1 MAAPLE
7 PAGPD
12 RGPVRARRR
21 VQLLR
26 EGRQVRARRAAA
38 EGRTHAGLLLT
49 LPVLVLPLIA
59 VAMVAL
65 AVSRFYDDTASRL
78 RTPANMIA
86 AVANYGGAQ
95 IFDRNGVLLYR
106 FSETDGGLRLPA
118 RLEDVSQVMIDATV
132 STEDVNF
139 WTHGG
144 VDYRG
149 VVLAAYENLRANGNP
164 FEGRGGSGITQQLV
178 KQTLIDPE
186 DRTSQSVT
194 RKIQEAIYAT
204 EISEH
209 YSREQILEWYLN
221 VNNYGGVYNGVE
233 TAAQGYFGVHASDL
247 TLAQAALL
255 AGIPQSPALHSPY
268 LNPEG
273 AKWRQAEVL
282 DLMVAHNYITQ
293 AEADA
298 AKQEP
303 LRIQPQEEAL
313 PLRAPWFVEYVRN
326 ELIARFG
333 EDCFKRCGLTV
344 TTTLDI
350 TLQEEAQALLEKNLT
365 THADPIGAHNGALVS
380 VDARTG
386 EIVVM
391 VGSRNYGD
399 DRPEVQGSN
408 NFATAILQPG
418 SSFKPFVYMTLFQ
431 QQGYGPSSII
441 WDEVFTTSDGYKCEN
456 PGRPPRTYGPVP
468 VKLALGSSLNCPA
481 NRAAA
486 VAGVQN
492 ILNLAQT
499 MGITTLGSASQ
510 YGPSIATG
518 GANITLLEMAFA
530 YTTLARNGEM
540 VGSPSLGS
548 MRPLDPVALREVRDA
563 TGRTLFSFKPETRRV
578 MDPAYTSMISSI
590 LSDCSQRRLIWNCSF
605 PTFRLSDGRPVA
617 AKTGTQQ
624 GATLKEAAGN
634 WLFMYTPNLVT
645 GGWVGNANRV
655 GWTDPNGA
663 ANAVGYSV
671 QQLEDRI
678 IEAYDLP
685 PEKFEREGDLVEVSV
700 HVPDGTRNLLA
711 GCGPVE
717 KGLFVRG
724 RAPDVNNRV
733 CVNGKLTVAPEQLGS
748 GGLKPYVVPTP
759 SPTET
764 PEATSRGTIT
774 SPSSGATVSGGVLV
788 LARASGGSVAIQW
801 GEGTAPSNWR
811 SLSATPIGPGE
822 WYAGWNT
829 TGLKPGIY
837 AVRLMVG
844 GEVAS
849 TVLVRIAGEAA
860 ATPTPT
866 PLTTPTPQRTP
877 LGTPT
882 PTATPAPRR

>member
-12 RGPVRARRR
+12 QGRLRARRR
-21 VQLLR
+21 IQLLR
-26 EGRQVRARRAAA
+26 QGRQARARRVAA
-38 EGRTHAGLLLT
+38 EGRVHASLLLV
-49 LPVLVLPLIA
+49 LPVVVLPLI
-59 VAMVAL
+59 VVAL
-65 AVSRFYDDTASRL
+65 LALAASRFYDDTTQRL

-118 RLEDVSQVMIDATV
+118 RLDDVSQVMIDATV

-149 VVLAAYENLRANGNP
+149 VVLAAFENLRANGNP

-178 KQTLIDPE
+178 KQTLIDPDE
-186 DRTSQSVT
+186 RTAPSVA
-194 RKIQEAIYAT
+194 RKVQEAIFAT
-204 EISEH
+204 EISQH

-282 DLMVAHNYITQ
+282 DLMVAHRYITQ

-303 LRIQPQEEAL
+303 LRIQPQEVSL

-350 TLQEEAQALLEKNLT
+350 DLQEQAQALLEKNLT

-380 VDARTG
+380 VDARSG

-399 DRPEVQGSN
+399 GRPEVQGSN

-468 VKLALGSSLNCPA
+468 VRLALGSSLNCPA

-492 ILNLAQT
+492 ILDLAQT
-499 MGITTLGSASQ
+499 MGITTLGDASQ

-518 GANITLLEMAFA
+518 GANITLLDMAFA

-540 VGSPSLGS
+540 VGSASIGT

-590 LSDCSQRRLIWNCSF
+590 LSDCTQRRLIWDCSF

-645 GGWVGNANRV
+645 GGWVGNANRA

-663 ANAVGYSV
+663 SNAVGYSV
-671 QQLEDRI
+671 QQLADLI
-678 IEAYDLP
+678 VKAYDLP
-685 PEKFEREGDLVEVSV
+685 PEKFKREGDLVEVSV

-711 GCGPVE
+711 GCGPLE

-733 CVNGKLTVAPEQLGS
+733 CVNGRLTVAPEQLGS

-759 SPTET
+759 TET
-764 PEATSRGTIT
+764 PPVNTRGAIT
-774 SPSSGATVSGGVLV
+774 SPSAGATVSGGVLV
-788 LARASGGSVAIQW
+788 LARAAGSGVSVQW
-801 GEGTAPSNWR
+801 GEGASPSTWR
-811 SLSATPIGPGE
+811 TLSVTPMGTGE

-829 TGLKPGIY
+829 AGLTPGVY
-837 AVRLMVG
+837 ALRLMVG

-849 TVLVRIAGEAA
+849 TVLVRVGSSG
-860 ATPTPT
+860 TPAPSAT
-866 PLTTPTPQRTP
+866 PLTTPTPP
-877 LGTPT
+877 AAPT
-882 PTATPAPRR
+882 PRPR